1 MTAARENGP
10 AGAAARPR
18 AELVFRDAAQL
29 VRCAGAM
36 YDADV
41 VAGGW
46 LAAAGETVLA
56 AGTRA
61 EVEAAC
67 DCSAAEVV
75 DCAGKVVAP
84 GYVDSH
90 THLVFAGS
98 RVDEYAAKM
107 AEPDAEKVRELL
119 AARGLAVGPMETVTR
134 TREATVERLY
144 AESAARLAGMLAAG
158 TTTVES
164 KSGYGLATHTE
175 LDLLRV
181 NRMLDEG
188 SPVDVVSTFLGAHGF
203 APEVA
208 RERYIDIVCE
218 EMTPLV
224 ADEGLATFCDVWT
237 DDGYYDK
244 EESRRV
250 LEAGRAHG
258 MGPKIHADAYSYV
271 GGTDLAAEMGMVS
284 ADHLNF
290 TPPEVMRKM
299 TEAGVVGVI
308 MPALDFAVRHPR
320 PFDARALIDAGM
332 TLALATDIC
341 PGCWAESQQ
350 FVMALACRLYAM
362 SPAEAIWAA
371 TAGGAAALAFGDR
384 GCLAPGKLADIQ
396 VWDVPQYE
404 HAIYRLGGSVVER
417 VYKRGRPV
425 VERGRALTT

>member
-46 LAAAGETVLA
+46 LAVAGETVLA

-203 APEVA
+203 APEVS
-208 RERYIDIVCE
+208 RERYLDIVCE

-250 LEAGRAHG
+250 LQAGRDHG
-258 MGPKIHADAYSYV
+258 MEPKIHADAYSYI
-271 GGTDLAAEMGMVS
+271 GGTDLAAEMRMVS

-299 TEAGVVGVI
+299 AEAGVVGVI
-308 MPALDFAVRHPR
+308 MPALDFAVHHPR

-341 PGCWAESQQ
+341 PGCWTESQQ
-350 FVMALACRLYAM
+350 FVMALACRLYRM
-362 SPAEAIWAA
+362 SPSEAIWAA
-371 TAGGAAALAFGDR
+371 TAGGAAALALGDR
-384 GCLAPGKLADIQ
+384 GALAPGKLADIQ

>member
-1 MTAARENGP
+1 MTLPLSRP
-10 AGAAARPR
+10 AGAGSGAGRVRRPR
-18 AELVFRDAAQL
+18 ADLVFTDAAQL
-29 VRCAGAM
+29 VRCAGDA

-46 LAAAGETVLA
+46 LAVAGETILA
-56 AGTRA
+56 AGDRA
-61 EVEAAC
+61 SVEAAC

-107 AEPDAEKVRELL
+107 TEPDLEKVRERLR
-119 AARGLAVGPMETVTR
+119 ARGLGVGPMETVTR
-134 TREATVERLY
+134 TREATFER
-144 AESAARLAGMLAAG
+144 APRASRRRGCAGMLAAG

-181 NRMLDEG
+181 NRALDEQ
-188 SPVDVVSTFLGAHGF
+188 SPVDVLSTFLGAHGF
-203 APEVA
+203 APEVS

-244 EESRRV
+244 EQSRRV

-258 MGPKIHADAYSYV
+258 MEPKIHADAYSYI
-271 GGTDLAAEMGMVS
+271 GGTDLAAEMRMVS

-290 TPPEVMRKM
+290 TPPDVMRRM
-299 TEAGVVGVI
+299 AEAGVVGVDHAGPGLRRAA
-308 MPALDFAVRHPR
+308 PAAVRRARPHRRRHDAGAGHRPLPGLLDRVAAVRHGAGLPAVPR
-320 PFDARALIDAGM
+320 
-332 TLALATDIC
+332 
-341 PGCWAESQQ
+341 
-350 FVMALACRLYAM
+350 
-362 SPAEAIWAA
+362 
-371 TAGGAAALAFGDR
+371 
-384 GCLAPGKLADIQ
+384 
-396 VWDVPQYE
+396 
-404 HAIYRLGGSVVER
+404 
-417 VYKRGRPV
+417 
-425 VERGRALTT
+425 